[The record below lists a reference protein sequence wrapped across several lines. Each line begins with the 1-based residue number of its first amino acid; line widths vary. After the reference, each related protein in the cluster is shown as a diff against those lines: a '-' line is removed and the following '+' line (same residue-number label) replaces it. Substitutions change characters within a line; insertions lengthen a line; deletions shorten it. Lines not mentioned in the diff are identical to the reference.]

1 MFYVSCFMSLGEQLK
16 KIREDAGL
24 SIMDLAVA
32 TKIQFK
38 YLKRLESEEYDKL
51 PIPVYV
57 RGFIQKWTRAC
68 GVDSEKLLLQFYRE
82 NKPLINKIEDNQLP
96 SIKAPSFII
105 TSRHL
110 IIVLTTFSLVVLGGY
125 FVYNQRIF
133 QNTPKIEIFSP
144 KEFNVVTENDTILI
158 SGKASKVDSILIN
171 QEEIES
177 QQGKFEHNYL
187 LSPGLNTIIIKVK
200 SGTGKTA
207 ETIRKV
213 FKL

>member
-1 MFYVSCFMSLGEQLK
+1 MSLGEQLK

-24 SIMDLAVA
+24 SIRDLAVA

-82 NKPLINKIEDNQLP
+82 NKHLINKIEDNQLS

-110 IIVLTTFSLVVLGGY
+110 IIVFTTLVLVVLGGY

-200 SGTGKTA
+200 GGTGKTA

>member
-1 MFYVSCFMSLGEQLK
+1 MSLGEQLK

-110 IIVLTTFSLVVLGGY
+110 IIVLTTFFLVVLGGY

>member
-1 MFYVSCFMSLGEQLK
+1 MSLGEQLK

-38 YLKRLESEEYDKL
+38 YLKRLENEEYDKL
-51 PIPVYV
+51 PIPVYI
-57 RGFIQKWTRAC
+57 RGFIQKWTKAC

-82 NKPLINKIEDNQLP
+82 NKPLINKTEDNQLP
-96 SIKAPSFII
+96 SIIAPSFII
-105 TSRHL
+105 TSKHL
-110 IIVLTTFSLVVLGGY
+110 IVVFTILALVVFGGY
-125 FVYNQRIF
+125 FVYNQRVF

-144 KEFNVVTENDTILI
+144 KEFNIVTENDTVLI
-158 SGKASKVDSILIN
+158 SGKASKTDDILIN

-177 QQGKFEHNYL
+177 QQGKFEYNYL
-187 LSPGLNTIIIKVK
+187 LSPGLNTIIIKAR
-200 SGTGKTA
+200 SNTGKTA